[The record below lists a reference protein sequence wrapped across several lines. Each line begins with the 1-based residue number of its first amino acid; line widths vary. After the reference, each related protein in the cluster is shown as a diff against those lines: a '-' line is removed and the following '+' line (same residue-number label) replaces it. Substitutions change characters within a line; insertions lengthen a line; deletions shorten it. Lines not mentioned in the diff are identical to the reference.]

1 MDKTLDKGRKHTSEP
16 QSQQKKRYVRPELV
30 KRQILP
36 QVTQGSAHQS

>member
-1 MDKTLDKGRKHTSEP
+1 MKTQADKNAKPDPSDQPHA
-16 QSQQKKRYVRPELV
+16 KKQYVRPELV